1 MAATNVRLTRTFD
14 ERKTGRAFVIGAD
27 RRIREYVSRLGRR
40 RSFGYREPEEDL
52 DIGRLSG
59 RVKARGVCL
68 VQPNRMMPKWYTCRY
83 ILAHRKNRCT
93 LCFSSTHVHAEKSNA
108 HVVVLCLA
116 VLYLT
121 TRSIRWGEEAE
132 KEKEKKEEE
141 RREARVRVV
150 LPLLPALP
158 FFFLSSFHFHLLY
171 LFCHGPGT

>member
-27 RRIREYVSRLGRR
+27 RRIRESFLDSVGEEVSATGNRR
-40 RSFGYREPEEDL
+40 RTLTSADYRGES
-52 DIGRLSG
+52 R
-59 RVKARGVCL
+59 RVVCAWFNR
-68 VQPNRMMPKWYTCRY
+68 NRMMPKWYTCRY

-121 TRSIRWGEEAE
+121 TRSIRRSEGVE
-132 KEKEKKEEE
+132 KEKESEEE
-141 RREARVRVV
+141 RREGRVRVV